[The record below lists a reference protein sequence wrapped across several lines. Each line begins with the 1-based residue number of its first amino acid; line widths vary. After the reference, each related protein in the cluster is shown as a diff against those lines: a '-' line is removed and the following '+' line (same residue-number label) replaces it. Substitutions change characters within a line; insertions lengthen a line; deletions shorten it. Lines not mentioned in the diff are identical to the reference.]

1 MKPALLIVDMQ
12 KKFRLQSPACA
23 ESMSSATAYLA
34 YCKKLFERQHLPV
47 FHVVHNEEGPEE
59 QLLDDF
65 WELDELAPADRSEV
79 MVKRHGSAFMNP
91 QLDSRLKEAGV
102 DCLVLG
108 GFAAEFCIMATARH
122 GKDLGWPI
130 MLLRGAL
137 ASPTPANIPFVEATN
152 QLISV
157 GALET
162 LLKGLG

>member
-23 ESMSSATAYLA
+23 ESMASASQYLA
-34 YCKKLFERQHLPV
+34 YCMKLFERRHLPV

-79 MVKRHGSAFMNP
+79 IIKKHGSAFMNP
-91 QLDSRLKEAGV
+91 ELETRLRAAQV

-108 GFAAEFCIMATARH
+108 GFAAEFCILSTARH
-122 GKDLGWPI
+122 GQDLGWRI
-130 MLLRGAL
+130 MLLRSAL
-137 ASPTPANIPFVEATN
+137 ASPTPANIPFVESVN
-152 QLISV
+152 QLISI

-162 LLKGLG
+162 LLAAAD